1 MAGDIFILYFS
12 AFKKPISHFI
22 VKVIINKF
30 TEIHSFLGHPKTKA
44 FVTHGGSNGIYEA
57 IYHRSPIVGLP
68 LFADQPHNIVHMK
81 AKGAAVRLD
90 LETMSAGD
98 LLNALKEVINNPS

>member
-1 MAGDIFILYFS
+1 M
-12 AFKKPISHFI
+12 
-22 VKVIINKF
+22 
-30 TEIHSFLGHPKTKA
+30 LGHPKTKA

-68 LFADQPHNIVHMK
+68 LFADQPHNNIHMK
-81 AKGAAVRLD
+81 AKEAAVKLD
-90 LETMSAGD
+90 LETMSTRD